1 MSTNNNNAN
10 NTNNTAA
17 STKEQKPSLFFNQID
32 HISNRVTAMT
42 LMGLIGGAS
51 LATFRALPIPRT
63 SLTVAFSCA
72 LAGTACLIP
81 ERILHHSSFLWF
93 ERECE
98 HGHGHGQ
105 TLANDTDSNDT
116 DKSDDGFFW
125 NNDVETKRL
134 IASHIGGGIIGGTV
148 TASLYQKRLSLAGM
162 ALFTPIMVGI
172 AFMELNLQE
181 YKRIRLRELGATAN
195 ANANATA
202 NANASDA
209 SSLRQTR

>member
-32 HISNRVTAMT
+32 HISNRVSAMT

-72 LAGTACLIP
+72 FAGTACLIP

-98 HGHGHGQ
+98 HGHGHGHGQ

-125 NNDVETKRL
+125 MKGTAINGAYYAALLKKLLNSIKTERRSIPAGQCSSVQLTNSVLRL
-134 IASHIGGGIIGGTV
+134 
-148 TASLYQKRLSLAGM
+148 
-162 ALFTPIMVGI
+162 
-172 AFMELNLQE
+172 
-181 YKRIRLRELGATAN
+181 
-195 ANANATA
+195 
-202 NANASDA
+202 
-209 SSLRQTR
+209 

>member
-98 HGHGHGQ
+98 Q
-105 TLANDTDSNDT
+105 DMDMDKLLLMILILMTLIKVMMDFFGTMMSKRND
-116 DKSDDGFFW
+116 
-125 NNDVETKRL
+125 
-134 IASHIGGGIIGGTV
+134 
-148 TASLYQKRLSLAGM
+148 
-162 ALFTPIMVGI
+162 
-172 AFMELNLQE
+172 
-181 YKRIRLRELGATAN
+181 
-195 ANANATA
+195 
-202 NANASDA
+202 
-209 SSLRQTR
+209 